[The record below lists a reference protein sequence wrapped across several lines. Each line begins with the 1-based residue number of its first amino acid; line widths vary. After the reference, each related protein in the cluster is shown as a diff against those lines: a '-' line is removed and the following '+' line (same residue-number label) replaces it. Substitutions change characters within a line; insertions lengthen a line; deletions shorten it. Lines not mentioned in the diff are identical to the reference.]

1 MMLTPMNVLSEK
13 AEIISTIVDRLSRV
27 PNLVA
32 IALGGSFASGRARA
46 TSDLDFGLY
55 YREDSPFSVDDI
67 QRVARTLSDQA
78 HPAVTDFYQWGP
90 WVNGGAW
97 ITTRS
102 GKVDFLYRN
111 LDQVERTIS
120 EAEVGESQHHYGQQ
134 PPYGFYSVIYLAEIK
149 IAIPLLDPD
158 GQLDGLKTRVSR
170 YPSKLK
176 SRIVNES
183 LWSAE
188 FTLKFAESAA
198 AATDLYGTVGC
209 ITRVLAN
216 LTQVLFAMND
226 EYFLTDKRLAQV
238 LATFSKLP
246 AGYVARM
253 ERILSKPGEDA
264 ETLTATVD
272 FLRKLWT
279 EVVALTDGE
288 YRSHYSA

>member
-1 MMLTPMNVLSEK
+1 MLNPLNVPPEK
-13 AEIISTIVDRLSRV
+13 TKTISTVVNSLSSV

-32 IALGGSFASGRARA
+32 VALGGSFASGRATT

-55 YREDSPFSVDDI
+55 YREGSPFAVEDI
-67 QRVARTLSDQA
+67 QRVAETLSDRER
-78 HPAVTDFYQWGP
+78 PVVTDFYQWGP

-97 ITTRS
+97 IGTRS

-111 LDQVERTIS
+111 LDQVERTIGD
-120 EAEVGESQHHYGQQ
+120 AEIGQFQHHYDQQ
-134 PPYGFYSVIYLAEIK
+134 PPNGFYSVIYLAETE

-158 GQLDGLKTRVSR
+158 RQLDRLKARVSR

-188 FTLKFAESAA
+188 FTLKFAETAA
-198 AATDLYGTVGC
+198 AATDVYGTVGC
-209 ITRVLAN
+209 TTRVLAN

-226 EYFLTDKRLAQV
+226 EYFLTDKRLSQV

-246 AGYVARM
+246 ASYVARM
-253 ERILSKPGEDA
+253 EEILSKPGDDA
-264 ETLTATVD
+264 KQLTATVHS
-272 FLRKLWT
+272 LRKLWA

-288 YRSHYSA
+288 YRSHYSL